1 MVLRSACA
9 LSHPRFGTDA
19 RFVEMLASQ
28 AQAIEKEL
36 LRLQAENVRLQGSL
50 EAQRLISDRAIALA
64 KELEASKNASIHKL
78 EMDALDLASENSI
91 LKRQEQ
97 AELEARKPLPLS
109 DEQIDAIA
117 DGMPGGLG
125 GFMKTWGWRQFARK
139 ILDLRAPPIWE
150 PQFDCMAPGQEE
162 LAVQF
167 CAEIAGPRGQPGR
180 NPDPVRL
187 LEMAEALYKAEADA
201 HGITASPAPLIASRE
216 VVADGPVRV
225 TRLHL
230 TAGGRAGLTS
240 KAAGP
245 LPGITGGSS

>member
-1 MVLRSACA
+1 MTTAQTPSDAERLARGLEEGFCGYAAWLQPAAAELR
-9 LSHPRFGTDA
+9 
-19 RFVEMLASQ
+19 
-28 AQAIEKEL
+28 
-36 LRLQAENVRLQGSL
+36 RLQADNERLL
-50 EAQRLISDRAIALA
+50 AQV
-64 KELEASKNASIHKL
+64 HKL
-78 EMDALDLASENSI
+78 EMEALDLASENSI
-91 LKRQEQ
+91 LKRAEES
-97 AELEARKPLPLS
+97 ELEARKPLPLS

-139 ILDLRAPPIWE
+139 ILDLRTPPTWE

-187 LEMAEALYKAEADA
+187 LEMAQALYKAEADA
-201 HGITASPAPLIASRE
+201 QLVDKSPNLQEPLVDRTANLQDRPTSLIASRE
-216 VVADGPVRV
+216 VVSDGPLRV

-230 TAGGRAGLTS
+230 TEEGRAALTS
-240 KAAGP
+240 KATGP